1 MFQKKNVITLTEL
14 LVVIATVIFLMAIV
28 TPPLVRARQYS
39 KLMFCSANLKTMGKA
54 MNLHLA
60 DNDDK
65 YPECFTSMFNG
76 NYTGYGYTIPIN
88 CQWHDKRISPEI
100 NPEFA
105 GPLWHYIENMSVFL
119 CPTGAEYGKIRGA
132 DHPGHN
138 LALPIEPQYSY
149 SQNVF
154 LGLLMSNGQ
163 PLGVLKQSEV
173 VNPDK
178 VVVFVEET
186 LWIIHGLADYVLTDT
201 TFFPRHMNDFSFGD
215 SIATFHKTT
224 LQRPNDGMGNAVFVD
239 GHVELCDPWDS
250 TQIEGGQ
257 VTASFRLAW
266 PKGNA
271 LSTQMPY

>member
-1 MFQKKNVITLTEL
+1 MFQKNNVITLTEL

-54 MNLHLA
+54 MNLYLA

-119 CPTGAEYGKIRGA
+119 CPTGAEYGKIHGA
-132 DHPGHN
+132 DHPGHF
-138 LALPIEPQYSY
+138 PSISIEPQYSY

-154 LGLLMSNGQ
+154 LGLMKGDGQ
-163 PLGVLKQSEV
+163 PLAALKQSEV
-173 VNPDK
+173 VKPDS
-178 VVVFVEET
+178 VVMFVEET
-186 LWIIHGLADYVLTDT
+186 MWIIPGLAGHILNDT
-201 TFFPRHMNDFSFGD
+201 CFFPRHPNDSIGLGD
-215 SIATFHKTT
+215 SIATYHRTT
-224 LQRPNDGMGNAVFVD
+224 LQRPDNGLGNAVFVD
-239 GHVELCDPWDS
+239 GHVELSDPWDS
-250 TQIEGGQ
+250 TTIEGR
-257 VTASFRLAW
+257 TYSASFKLA
-266 PKGNA
+266 
-271 LSTQMPY
+271 